1 MMVNAMKT
9 TTINHPH
16 NKLIRCCP
24 LDNTIDHSQS
34 TGFFAVIRGFRQG
47 GKYDGVFSPY
57 FLFCSFTSALFA
69 QEGDKRGR
77 SFVLHALP

>member
-9 TTINHPH
+9 TMNHKH
-16 NKLIRCCP
+16 NKVIGCC
-24 LDNTIDHSQS
+24 LDNTINHLQS

-47 GKYDGVFSPY
+47 DGKYDGVFSPY